1 LVLDN
6 GLDGIDIDWEYPKD
20 ENEAQNMVLL
30 LQACRNALDQAAG
43 PDRKFYLSIACPA
56 GPDNYNKLKI
66 PQMTPLLDFYNLM
79 AYDFAGSWDQV
90 AGHQANIYPSHSNP
104 ASTPFSTD
112 GALNHYI
119 NVCGVPASKMVLGM
133 PLYGRTFTNT
143 DGPGCGYNGIGPGS
157 WENGIWDYKVLPQP
171 GASEQIDTQTGA
183 SWSYDS
189 GSRTMV
195 TYDTQQMVHMKADY
209 VKSRGLGGG
218 MWWESSGDKV
228 GKGANASD
236 GSLVG
241 TFVDGIGGTNV
252 LDQSGNA
259 ISFPESKYDNVR
271 AGFQ

>member
-1 LVLDN
+1 
-6 GLDGIDIDWEYPKD
+6 
-20 ENEAQNMVLL
+20 
-30 LQACRNALDQAAG
+30 
-43 PDRKFYLSIACPA
+43 
-56 GPDNYNKLKI
+56 
-66 PQMTPLLDFYNLM
+66 MTPLLDFYNLM

-90 AGHQANIYPSHSNP
+90 AGHQANIYPSNSNP

-171 GASEQIDTQTGA
+171 GATEQIDTQTGA

-195 TYDTQQMVHMKADY
+195 TYDTQQMAHVKADY

-218 MWWESSGDKV
+218 MWWESSGDKG